1 MTDSIRISLDLTKM
15 STQARMVVDG
25 TVTQDFNPKGRV
37 KRTYDKA
44 STQKSPMSDAKTYW
58 RVRTEQIGNQVVPYK
73 VEANLNIPNAVAGQN
88 VLHGTSV
95 FASAVSALYFLKI
108 WMAESG
114 VPGNELDKLTLT
126 DVRLLGVTL
135 SYPQHCVDRA
145 DASELVRAIGDL
157 GRILYGD
164 KCVVLSSSNE
174 TVYLER
180 RDYMLTIY
188 NKTNL
193 AHCAFK
199 ESTPVSSLQAV
210 SPTIV
215 RTEVKLESRYLQENG
230 LTSVE
235 RWRNAYAERRYEQLF
250 NELVRRTLRLD
261 DRLRYKAPRPEVFSR
276 LSALEAHILR
286 GYLRG
291 LDPRAA
297 KTVLTSSRP
306 AARFHELRKS
316 LMHKSQVDI
325 DIPWSLHRK
334 LRSAE
339 LGERLSYSGDFDSAP
354 KDVDWVFSQSSWDG
368 LRGTMYE
375 LYEQALAK
383 ALLRTKTLT
392 SADW

>member
-15 STQARMVVDG
+15 STQARTVVDG
-25 TVTQDFNPKGRV
+25 TVTLDFDPRGRV

-44 STQKSPMSDAKTYW
+44 SIQKSPMSDAKTCW
-58 RVRTEQIGNQVVPYK
+58 RVRTEKIGNEVVPYK
-73 VEANLNIPNAVAGQN
+73 VEAKFNVPNAVTGQN

-95 FASAVSALYFLKI
+95 FAAAVSAFYFLKI

-114 VPGNELDKLTLT
+114 VPGSELDKLTLT
-126 DVRLLGVTL
+126 DVRILGVTL
-135 SYPQHCVDRA
+135 SYPQHCADLA
-145 DASELVRAIGDL
+145 DACALVRAIGDV
-157 GRILYGD
+157 GRILYGE

-174 TVYLER
+174 TVYVER
-180 RDYMLTIY
+180 RDYTLTVY

-199 ESTPVSSLQAV
+199 EGTPVSSLQAV

-215 RTEVKLESRYLQENG
+215 RIEVKLESRYLQENG

-235 RWRNAYAERRYEQLF
+235 RWRNAYAEGRYEQLF

-261 DRLRYKAPRPEVFSR
+261 DGLRYKAPRPEVFSR
-276 LSALEAHILR
+276 LSALEAHVLS
-286 GYLRG
+286 GYLSGR
-291 LDPRAA
+291 DPRAA
-297 KTVLTSSRP
+297 KTVLSSSRP

-316 LMHKSQVDI
+316 LMRESQVDI

-339 LGERLSYSGDFDSAP
+339 LGARLSYLGDFDSAP
-354 KDVDWVFSQSSWDG
+354 KDADWVFSRSSWDS
-368 LRGTMYE
+368 LRGTMDE

-383 ALLRTKTLT
+383 ALLRTKALT